1 MRKNVVNQYIKDT
14 KMLEYKV
21 KYPNLFNAYYEILEI
36 STKFGIISAPNI
48 ISLFVA
54 STIVSSIM
62 GSFNHSPFELDEKE
76 VFANSK
82 TTYYGIEKSIDT
94 ISFDESFTNSLEY
107 TTAWKEIAN
116 GFYER
121 TITYYKI
128 PIEGEISN
136 KEEILSLSK
145 EALDELYETKTI
157 ETVSKNYLTDEDN
170 RFNEETVVLEIDNGK
185 SEKDVKIEKQS
196 ISEQIFLD
204 GFIHFLIS
212 FISGNL
218 MGNFIKDKILKI
230 KRVIKSRKYIDKNDL
245 EEMKKVIE
253 FRKQNIELLEDNKR
267 LKKVLK

>member
-1 MRKNVVNQYIKDT
+1 MRKNVVDQYIRDT
-14 KMLEYKV
+14 KSLEYKV
-21 KYPNLFNAYYEILEI
+21 KYPDLFNAYYKILEI
-36 STKFGIISAPNI
+36 STKFGIISVPNI
-48 ISLFVA
+48 ISLFVV
-54 STIVSSIM
+54 SWIVSSIM

-94 ISFDESFTNSLEY
+94 ISFDKSFTNSLEY
-107 TTAWKEIAN
+107 TTGWKEIGN

-121 TITYYKI
+121 TITYYNI
-128 PIEGEISN
+128 PAEGEINN

-145 EALDELYETKTI
+145 EAMDELFETNNI

-170 RFNEETVVLEIDNGK
+170 RFNEETVVLEINNGK

-196 ISEQIFLD
+196 IAEQIFLD
-204 GFIHFLIS
+204 GLVYFLIS
-212 FISGNL
+212 FIGGNL
-218 MGNFIKDKILKI
+218 MGNFIKEKILKR
-230 KRVIKSRKYIDKNDL
+230 KMVIKSRKYIDKNDL